1 LVDSIL
7 TTSSHRNLSQIR
19 SWFGS
24 PLGEQLLQTEIA
36 VHDQL
41 LGHMFGYHIL
51 QVSVQEKSLFESS
64 PIQNKMSLG
73 LESKDQSAFI
83 AKPTEL
89 PFEDDAADVVL
100 VHHML
105 DFIES
110 PQETLR
116 ELSRVVL
123 PMGYLIVTGFN
134 PFSLW
139 GVRKALQL
147 RTKTPP
153 WNGKFIRPGRLMD
166 WMNLLNF
173 KIDRAQF
180 CTYSLPYAALQGDKP
195 DYSQGLSRKANLP
208 FGAAYV
214 IVARKHLGAMT
225 PIRPVWKQQQ
235 AFGRRL
241 SAVRTASRNS
251 HTEKDQ

>member
-1 LVDSIL
+1 LADSIL
-7 TTSSHRNLSQIR
+7 TASSHKNLSQIR
-19 SWFGS
+19 DWFTS
-24 PLGEQLLQTEIA
+24 PLGDQLLQTEIA
-36 VHDQL
+36 VHEQL
-41 LGHMFGYHIL
+41 LGQLFGYHIL
-51 QVSVQEKSLFESS
+51 QVSVQGRSLFESS
-64 PIQNKMSLG
+64 PIQNKMTLG
-73 LESKDQSAFI
+73 LDSKDQSAFI

-116 ELSRVVL
+116 EISRVVL
-123 PMGYLIVTGFN
+123 PMGYLIITGFN

-139 GVRKALQL
+139 GVRKSLQI
-147 RTKTPP
+147 KGKSPP

-180 CTYSLPYAALQGDKP
+180 CTYSLPFAGLQPEKP
-195 DYSQGLSRKANLP
+195 DYSQGLSRKPNLP

-241 SAVRTASRNS
+241 TAVRSASRDVHS
-251 HTEKDQ
+251 QKDQ